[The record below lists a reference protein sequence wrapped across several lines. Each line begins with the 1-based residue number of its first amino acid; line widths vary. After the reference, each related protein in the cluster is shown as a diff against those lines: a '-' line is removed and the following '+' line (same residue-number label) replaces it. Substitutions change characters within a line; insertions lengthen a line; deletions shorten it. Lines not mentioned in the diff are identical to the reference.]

1 MICRESVSISE
12 MDIMIA
18 SYLFFIGAVFGS
30 FAGAMVWRMKMG
42 RKVTN
47 ERSECEH
54 CHHKLSPLDLIP
66 VVSWLWLRGKCRY
79 CRTGIG
85 WTPLLLELG
94 LGAVFVLSYLAWPLG
109 ITSIYGVTTL
119 SLWLVALVMLTILFI
134 YDLRWFLLPDRIVW
148 PLAVVG
154 VGLFAAR
161 AIESDWMLLQGLLEL
176 SFALLPVSGLYYVL
190 YTVSKGQWVGFG
202 DVKLGIFIGLAL
214 GWQGA
219 VVAVVLANFIGMLVL
234 LPGLLSGKLS
244 RKSQV
249 PFGPFLIV
257 GTVIAMLW
265 WAPVLKW
272 YLELIVF

>member
-1 MICRESVSISE
+1 